1 MSRKIYPNTQYPEDM
16 LNDDPLSPVIDPGP
30 TINFDALKD
39 AAPEE
44 EKAGKQTSGK
54 SDASSAEA
62 GKPQQEPD
70 RCPHCAESDK
80 ARLLALAELENA
92 RKRLE
97 REKEGFAK
105 YAGESV
111 IADILP
117 ALDNLDL
124 ALAYAPES
132 KECQN
137 FVIGVDMTRKL
148 LLDALSRHGL
158 EQIGQLGEHFDPA
171 MHEAMG
177 MEPHTDYANGQ
188 VCGLLG
194 KGYKLKDRLLR
205 PAKVMV
211 CKNGE

>member
-1 MSRKIYPNTQYPEDM
+1 MSRKTYPDAQYLEDM
-16 LNDDPLSPVIDPGP
+16 AGDDPLSPVIDPGP
-30 TINFDALKD
+30 AINFDALQD
-39 AAPEE
+39 AAK
-44 EKAGKQTSGK
+44 EKAKSGKQPAGK
-54 SDASSAEA
+54 SEANDAETGSA
-62 GKPQQEPD
+62 QQDPGF
-70 RCPHCAESDK
+70 CPHCAESDK
-80 ARLLALAELENA
+80 ARLMALAELENA
-92 RKRLE
+92 RKRMT

-124 ALAYAPES
+124 ALAYAPEG
-132 KECQN
+132 KECHN

-148 LLDALSRHGL
+148 LLDALARHGL

-171 MHEAMG
+171 MHEAVG
-177 MEPHTDYANGQ
+177 LEPHIDYANGQ